1 MSITIFF
8 FSVCIYLCFRYRK
21 DTTFF
26 RMKKEKGVKCNFTR
40 LVKGEERVGI
50 RKKEA
55 RRTSLYHYGVTGF
68 ICRISHIV
76 LLDRS

>member
-26 RMKKEKGVKCNFTR
+26 RMKKEKGVKCNFTS
-40 LVKGEERVGI
+40 LVKGEERVGY
-50 RKKEA
+50 KKG
-55 RRTSLYHYGVTGF
+55 SL
-68 ICRISHIV
+68 RASL
-76 LLDRS
+76 LLDSS

>member
-26 RMKKEKGVKCNFTR
+26 RMKKEKGAKCNFTS
-40 LVKGEERVGI
+40 LVKGKERVGI
-50 RKKEA
+50 RKIRKPGG
-55 RRTSLYHYGVTGF
+55 LPYF
-68 ICRISHIV
+68 IMV
-76 LLDRS
+76 

>member
-26 RMKKEKGVKCNFTR
+26 RMKKEKGVKCNFAR
-40 LVKGEERVGI
+40 LVKGEGEGKDK
-50 RKKEA
+50 KKEA
-55 RRTSLYHYGVTGF
+55 RRASL
-68 ICRISHIV
+68 
-76 LLDRS
+76 LLDSS

>member
-1 MSITIFF
+1 MSITISF

-26 RMKKEKGVKCNFTR
+26 RMKKEKGAKCNFTS
-40 LVKGEERVGI
+40 LVKGKERVGI

-55 RRTSLYHYGVTGF
+55 WRASL
-68 ICRISHIV
+68 
-76 LLDRS
+76 LLDSS